1 MRHFRIRPVLTAFVA
16 VLSTAGVYGQSG
28 QSQPPPAPATPAAT
42 TDHHAV
48 PRDSWQR
55 IPEIVSA
62 LGITAGSVVA
72 DIGAGEGYFSTRFA
86 AIVGA
91 EGRVFAVDI
100 NDSSIVR
107 LQRRIERDG
116 LTNIVAILGTPTD
129 PKLPAGTL
137 DAAFIINAYH
147 EMTQARTMLAA
158 IRTALK
164 PQGRLVIVEPI
175 SDAYRSRTRIDQEDR
190 HEIAPAFVQ
199 QDAVEAGFVVSR
211 LEDPFTKRPSGTP
224 EYLLVLTPAARVV
237 W

>member
-1 MRHFRIRPVLTAFVA
+1 MTSPIRVALIGTGGMARHHIRQMLKMQSTTRIVALCEPSEAMARQAAQIFVD
-16 VLSTAGVYGQSG
+16 AG
-28 QSQPPPAPATPAAT
+28 QPPPPNHPN
-42 TDHHAV
+42 
-48 PRDSWQR
+48 WQQL
-55 IPEIVSA
+55 I
-62 LGITAGSVVA
+62 
-72 DIGAGEGYFSTRFA
+72 
-86 AIVGA
+86 A
-91 EGRVFAVDI
+91 ECGD
-100 NDSSIVR
+100 
-107 LQRRIERDG
+107 E
-116 LTNIVAILGTPTD
+116 
-129 PKLPAGTL
+129 L

-211 LEDPFTKRPSGTP
+211 LEDPFTTRPSGTP

-237 W
+237 R